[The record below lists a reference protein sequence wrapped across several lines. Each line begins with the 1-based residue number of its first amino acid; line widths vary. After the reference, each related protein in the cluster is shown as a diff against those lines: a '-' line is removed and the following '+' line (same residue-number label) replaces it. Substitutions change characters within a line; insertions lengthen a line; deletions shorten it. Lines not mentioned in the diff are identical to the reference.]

1 MLICAQSLLYL
12 TYLFLLNKF
21 KNNILK
27 SSYVFPEKLSRRKK
41 LSRRCRDVFIYS
53 LYIPHRDSLPCSQH
67 SHQSGTFVTFINLQ
81 LHIIIIH
88 SPWFMLGFTL
98 SLCLIYF
105 HIRQTLM
112 LILTSPWNLFGTVFT
127 HTNVSHWNVKSI
139 FRFQWNYNIVA
150 FMIAILSSK

>member
-112 LILTSPWNLFGTVFT
+112 LILTSPLKSIWDCV
-127 HTNVSHWNVKSI
+127 HTNKCFPLECILES
-139 FRFQWNYNIVA
+139 RNYTIVA
-150 FMIAILSSK
+150 FMIARFTSK